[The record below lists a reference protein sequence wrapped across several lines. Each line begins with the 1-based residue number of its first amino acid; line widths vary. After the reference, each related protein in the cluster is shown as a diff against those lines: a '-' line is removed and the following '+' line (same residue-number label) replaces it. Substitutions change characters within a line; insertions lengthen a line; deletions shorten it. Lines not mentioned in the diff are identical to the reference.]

1 MVNKIVLLVA
11 AESWSSFVEGDEE
24 SYRLHS
30 QTNLVIVL
38 YELSLLF
45 CNITNTTDSI
55 WADTRTSS
63 LKVCIHKRVMPH
75 QNGDVSIYLNL
86 LFNYTLYF
94 NRSSVTRFGE
104 ISPLW
109 QNFQSLGQ
117 FLKVNLLFGKI
128 LARLWQILYVMGKI
142 SLMQMDKIQK

>member
-30 QTNLVIVL
+30 QTIWLLSFMNCLYYFAIL
-38 YELSLLF
+38 RTQQIAYELILDFIS
-45 CNITNTTDSI
+45 
-55 WADTRTSS
+55 
-63 LKVCIHKRVMPH
+63 KVCVHKRVMPH
-75 QNGDVSIYLNL
+75 QNSDVSIYLNI

-128 LARLWQILYVMGKI
+128 LGRLWEILYVMGKI
-142 SLMQMDKIQK
+142 LLMQMAKIQK